1 MESAKLNKLGLRLNE
16 DWNIYDLL
24 SLTKVDGLTDSQFEK
39 LTVLRDAIYEYNST
53 IPVDNKHRISGP
65 SDAAALLYMVLKG
78 KPHEECWVIFCNQAG
93 KVLRRKLMTIGG
105 QSSTIVDNKLILR
118 TAIQL
123 GATGVILAHNHPSGD
138 PNPSGADL
146 KQTESLQHALDVLDI
161 TLMDHIIISDNCYFS
176 FTENKKDKYDKKLL
190 KDLLQ

>member
-65 SDAAALLYMVLKG
+65 SDAAAL
-78 KPHEECWVIFCNQAG
+78 
-93 KVLRRKLMTIGG
+93 
-105 QSSTIVDNKLILR
+105 
-118 TAIQL
+118 
-123 GATGVILAHNHPSGD
+123 
-138 PNPSGADL
+138 
-146 KQTESLQHALDVLDI
+146 
-161 TLMDHIIISDNCYFS
+161 
-176 FTENKKDKYDKKLL
+176 
-190 KDLLQ
+190 